1 MSRRDTLRRFILL
14 IDTLY
19 FQHRNVVIESA
30 VALDELFDMQEAFEE
45 EADLLDPIGHQ

>member
-30 VALDELFDMQEAFEE
+30 VDLDDLFNMEEEFEE
-45 EADLLDPIGHQ
+45 ETDVLDPIGHQ